1 MFFFLL
7 EYSTWLWSWAG
18 TLYFQKLLEFS
29 SGWLVVVSAI
39 PRKGTLAGERRI
51 NSFSGGLRGT
61 FLTSS
66 FRRLHMINGLI
77 HCITFEIP
85 KACVDSLLLLLD
97 FFVPSFTHDQWL
109 NPLHHI
115 WDSQSMCWQ
124 LASSSWLLRSVVYHD
139 QWLNPLHHLEL
150 LLPLGPTP
158 ADRKNHSFLRWAPTL
173 SIHSGREQFLDRYT
187 REE

>member
-1 MFFFLL
+1 MNLFWKCFFFLL

-85 KACVDSLLLLLD
+85 KACVDSLLLLFFPTIFCPD
-97 FFVPSFTHDQWL
+97 FFPFHFPFAFGFPSSLVSFCFEQFTHNVLIVLIIIILVLQNSKNNSFHLKINNVWL
-109 NPLHHI
+109 FFGL
-115 WDSQSMCWQ
+115 M
-124 LASSSWLLRSVVYHD
+124 VY
-139 QWLNPLHHLEL
+139 
-150 LLPLGPTP
+150 
-158 ADRKNHSFLRWAPTL
+158 K
-173 SIHSGREQFLDRYT
+173 
-187 REE
+187 